1 MTYQLLLTTIG
12 QQKIAA
18 AATPGARPVRISEFA
33 IGQAIDIDF
42 SQRLNE
48 QVLVS
53 PVYQGPIHAI
63 HATESMNRYEVACIV
78 PQAQGG
84 FTIREVGLIDDD
96 GDMIW
101 VGRVPEVQKPD
112 ATSTAAV
119 DYRIK
124 AVISID
130 NPSVTLV
137 VDANVIMA
145 TQAWVNAN
153 FVSNPRFAAFLELAY
168 PFGHKYWSASET
180 DPTPLFNAMFGYD
193 TYWRRLEGLQLVAVR
208 DGDHILG
215 DSGLVAGNATL
226 LDAALNGAVKATH
239 YTGYLWER
247 YDPNMPIRHNG
258 ISKRDGISKFSKG
271 KLA

>member
-1 MTYQLLLTTIG
+1 MTYQLLLTTLG

-18 AATPGARPVRISEFA
+18 AATNGARPVRITEFA
-33 IGQAIDIDF
+33 IGQGVDVDF
-42 SQRLNE
+42 SQRLDQ

-53 PVYQGPIHAI
+53 KRYQGPI
-63 HATESMNRYEVACIV
+63 YEVNATQLDNQYEVICIV
-78 PQAQGG
+78 PQTQGG
-84 FTIREVGLIDDD
+84 FTIREVGLIDDE

-130 NPSVTLV
+130 NPNVTLV
-137 VDANVIMA
+137 IDANVIMA
-145 TQAWVNAN
+145 TQSWVNAN
-153 FVSNPRFAAFLELAY
+153 FVSNPRFTAFLELAY
-168 PFGHKYWSASET
+168 PFGHKYWSASDT

-193 TYWRRLEGLQLVAVR
+193 TYWRRLEGLQLVGVR
-208 DGDHILG
+208 DGDSVIG
-215 DSGLVAGNATL
+215 DNGLVAGNGIL
-226 LDAALNGAVKATH
+226 ALPTDDKSIKPTH

-247 YDPNMPIRHNG
+247 YDPAAPIRHNG
-258 ISKRDGISKFSKG
+258 ISRHNGVHQYKQK
-271 KLA
+271 A